1 MLSRAANNLFWMAR
15 LIERA
20 ENMAR
25 LVDVNTQ
32 FLLDANLNPDAPAA
46 AGWQP
51 ILAATSLEDAFRE
64 QHDAEPKLNAADF
77 LALSPDNPESI
88 RECIAQA
95 RENARMVRDQISEE
109 MWRELNRL
117 HLFLKSPSAEDEW
130 SFSSQE
136 FCERII
142 QFSLLFHGIT
152 DATIEHG
159 EEWLFI
165 RLGKFLERADKT
177 TRILDIPSHLGPL
190 LPVAPWPTVLRACSA
205 RSSFLANFGAT
216 ISREKTLSLLLFS
229 HSFPRSVRFCLNQVD
244 DALHRIS
251 STPRGGF
258 ANEAERLAGATLA
271 AVDFNGSSDLEA
283 MGIHEYADR
292 LQKQLNDIGQ
302 QIFETYVLLPSYLE
316 ESPQSGYAMMSRQS
330 QSQQ

>member
-1 MLSRAANNLFWMAR
+1 MLSRAAYNLFWMAR

-20 ENMAR
+20 ENLAR

-51 ILAATSLEDAFRE
+51 ILAVTNLEAQFKELHPDSPDLTA
-64 QHDAEPKLNAADF
+64 AEF
-77 LALSPDNPESI
+77 LALSSENPDSI
-88 RECIAQA
+88 RKCIEQA
-95 RENARMVRDQISEE
+95 RENARMVRDHISEE

-117 HLFLKSPSAEDEW
+117 HLFLQSPASRAEW
-130 SFSSQE
+130 NFSTQD

-142 QFSLLFHGIT
+142 QFSLLYSGIT
-152 DATIEHG
+152 DATIQHDQ
-159 EEWLFI
+159 EWLFI

-190 LPVAPWPTVLRACSA
+190 LPVAPWATVLRACSA
-205 RSSFLANFGAT
+205 RSSFLATYGAMIT
-216 ISREKTLSLLLFS
+216 REKTFALLLFS
-229 HSFPRSVRFCLNQVD
+229 DRFPRSLRFCLNQVD

-251 STPRGGF
+251 GTPRGGF
-258 ANEAERLAGATLA
+258 ANEAERLAGAALA
-271 AVDFNGSSDLEA
+271 AVDFNGPSDLEA

-292 LQKQLNDIGQ
+292 LQRQLNDIGQ
-302 QIFETYVLLPSYLE
+302 RIFETYVLLPSE
-316 ESPQSGYAMMSRQS
+316 IESLAPAGPAVTFQYHQA
-330 QSQQ
+330 QQ